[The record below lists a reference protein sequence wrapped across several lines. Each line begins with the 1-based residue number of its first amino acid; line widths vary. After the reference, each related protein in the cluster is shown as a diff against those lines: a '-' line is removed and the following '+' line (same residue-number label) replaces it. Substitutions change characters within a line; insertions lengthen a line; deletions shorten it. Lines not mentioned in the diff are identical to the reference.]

1 MQLTIY
7 GKRQDGNI
15 NVRSL
20 WIILFWILVRVIEDE
35 RKKSV
40 LDYFIEN
47 QNRYIRYAATIT
59 KSYTEAKE
67 VVAEVMFKLAF
78 PTDAVYRMYS
88 ELYKVNDYWIYK
100 MIFWTAIS
108 HMRKRKEETLEEKE
122 WEVIASTFDLE
133 ESVVAADQVRL
144 ILDAMKMLPL
154 KERLVIDLFW
164 NGERTIAEGAAM
176 MGYSPKAMKRR
187 LDNARAMLRKVLE
200 EEHIIIDWP

>member
-67 VVAEVMFKLAF
+67 VIAEVMFKLAF

-88 ELYKVNDYWIYK
+88 ELYKMNDYWIYK

-108 HMRKRKEETLEEKE
+108 HIRKRKEE
-122 WEVIASTFDLE
+122 D
-133 ESVVAADQVRL
+133 
-144 ILDAMKMLPL
+144 
-154 KERLVIDLFW
+154 
-164 NGERTIAEGAAM
+164 
-176 MGYSPKAMKRR
+176 
-187 LDNARAMLRKVLE
+187 
-200 EEHIIIDWP
+200 